1 MAKYFLS
8 LVLITV
14 VSATC
19 FSQTTQEKLN
29 KLNKDPNTIENAA
42 KADARL
48 IDKKNI
54 VDSTSEK
61 KIIPKRKEPG
71 CKLKRKNKGIPKL
84 S

>member
-1 MAKYFLS
+1 MTKYFLS
-8 LVLITV
+8 LILIIA

-42 KADARL
+42 KADVQL

-61 KIIPKRKEPG
+61 KIIPKRKESG
-71 CKLKRKNKGIPKL
+71 CKMKRKNKGIPKL
-84 S
+84 L